1 VEQPVKEVYEKPKIR
16 DLGTLQELTAACI
29 KPGTGDFRGNGF
41 STHSISS
48 AGKCTS
54 TP

>member
-1 VEQPVKEVYEKPKIR
+1 VKEAVKEVYEKPVIK
-16 DLGTLQELTAACI
+16 DLGTLQELTLACI
-29 KPGTGDFRGNGF
+29 KSGSGDFRGNNF
-41 STHSISS
+41 STHSVSS